1 VREGPAQK
9 PPPPKDD
16 HPPYP
21 AEQARGAETILQR
34 PWQRT
39 LFIGGLV
46 GATLLGL
53 LLVLMR

>member
-1 VREGPAQK
+1 MPVREGPAQK

-34 PWQRT
+34 PWQRPFS
-39 LFIGGLV
+39 L
-46 GATLLGL
+46 AASSAP
-53 LLVLMR
+53 RSWACCSC